1 MNDPFPRISAPGFSI
16 LGIKVA
22 VQTDE
27 ITRDVDEAINR
38 VLMAER
44 DAQTAVEDCRKQA
57 KEIREQARL
66 NAKRVTERAGR
77 RASSIQTIAD
87 RSVSRAISKIRG
99 EMSAWRTEN
108 GLSAE
113 QLRQLDHL
121 IDTLIDELV

>member
-1 MNDPFPRISAPGFSI
+1 M
-16 LGIKVA
+16 
-22 VQTDE
+22 QTDE

-57 KEIREQARL
+57 KGIRERARL
-66 NAKRVTERAGR
+66 DAKRVTERAER
-77 RASSIQTIAD
+77 RVSTIQAIAD
-87 RSVSRAISKIRG
+87 PSVSRAISEMRG
-99 EMSAWRTEN
+99 EMSAWRNEN